1 MHGSFFAQMCLALA
15 AAAAP
20 PVQGGLDA
28 TIARLEL
35 RSVTLGEALEL
46 LAGESQANVIAS
58 AESAARPVSC
68 HLSGVTVRQAVEA
81 LAHSAGLWVREDR
94 SFGLLHIGVG
104 DEIQQTN
111 AAALVEPEGAE
122 TRVLTVLYPNALEVA
137 RAVANLFGPRVQL
150 HADMASDQED
160 LAEIG
165 KRFERLELLSD
176 SLSAAPRRAIP
187 GATAGGM
194 ATGANE
200 DLVPRLGEIPPLAS
214 PEAPIYL
221 SVLRRNNQ
229 LALRSRDR
237 AALDEIAE
245 VVRSL
250 DVPSPQVLLEVK
262 VLELDLEDGFSSA
275 FEFDLNRGGDS
286 TLLFGD
292 GPGPLANTRGAG
304 TLLYQFVDTDL
315 TARLELLQRAGR
327 ITTLARPMLLVAN
340 NEVSRLFVGEERPI
354 VRSITSQTTVNQNSV
369 TNTPDTQFDIRSVG
383 TTLLLTPSINAD
395 RTVTLRVLQETSQVE
410 RGGATIPIV
419 GPLGTVTNQPI
430 DVVSARSVV
439 GTVVAKDGLALAL
452 GGLIDERVA
461 DVRTGVPFLMD
472 IPVVGFLFRAERK
485 VRSRRELVVIIRP
498 WVLFAP
504 GEGEAPSRALGEGL
518 LHPAGASLGKEALGT
533 FESDEAPRGGLGKN
547 PLGEMF
553 RYQSGLPDGG

>member
-1 MHGSFFAQMCLALA
+1 MYRGFFAPLWLALA
-15 AAAAP
+15 AGLAP
-20 PVQGGLDA
+20 GPDGELGA

-35 RSVTLGEALEL
+35 RSVPLGDALEL
-46 LAGESQANVIAS
+46 LAAESNASIIAS

-68 HLSGVTVRQAVEA
+68 HLSGVSVRQAVEA
-81 LAHSAGLWVREDR
+81 LAQSAGLWVVEDIEL
-94 SFGLLHIGVG
+94 GLLRIGTG
-104 DEIQQTN
+104 EEAPPTRAN
-111 AAALVEPEGAE
+111 AEPEGAE

-150 HADMASDQED
+150 HTDTSGADED

-165 KRFERLELLSD
+165 NRFERLELLSD
-176 SLSAAPRRAIP
+176 TLSGSARRADS
-187 GATAGGM
+187 GAAIGGVVNS
-194 ATGANE
+194 ATE
-200 DLVPRLGEIPPLAS
+200 RDHRLGEPHPAAP
-214 PEAPIYL
+214 PEAAIYL

-275 FEFDLNRGGDS
+275 FEFDLNRGGES

-304 TLLYQFVDTDL
+304 TLLYQFVDSEL
-315 TARLELLQRAGR
+315 IARLELLQRAGR
-327 ITTLARPMLLVAN
+327 VTTLARPMLLVAN
-340 NEVSRLFVGEERPI
+340 NEASRLFVGEERPI
-354 VRSITSQTTVNQNSV
+354 VRSITSQTTVNENSV
-369 TNTPDTQFDIRSVG
+369 TNTPDTQFEIRSVG

-395 RTVTLRVLQETSQVE
+395 RTVTLRVLQETSQVQV
-410 RGGATIPIV
+410 GGATIPIV

-472 IPVVGFLFRAERK
+472 IPVLGFLFRAERK
-485 VRSRRELVVIIRP
+485 VRSRRELVVIVRP
-498 WVLFAP
+498 WVLFTP
-504 GEGEAPSRALGEGL
+504 GEGEAASRALGEGL
-518 LHPAGASLGKEALGT
+518 LHPSGAALGDVPLGT
-533 FESDEAPRGGLGKN
+533 FGPEEAPRGGLGTN
-547 PLGEMF
+547 TLWEMF
-553 RYQSGLPDGG
+553 QYQSGLPDGG

>member
-1 MHGSFFAQMCLALA
+1 MYRGFFASLWLALA
-15 AAAAP
+15 AGLAP
-20 PVQGGLDA
+20 ASEGELGA

-35 RSVTLGEALEL
+35 RAVPLGDALAL
-46 LAGESQANVIAS
+46 LAAESNANIIAS
-58 AESAARPVSC
+58 LESAARPVSC
-68 HLSGVTVRQAVEA
+68 HLNGVSVRQAVEA
-81 LAHSAGLWVREDR
+81 LAQSAGLWVVEDVEL
-94 SFGLLHIGVG
+94 GLLRIGTG
-104 DEIQQTN
+104 EETPPTRAN
-111 AAALVEPEGAE
+111 AAPEGAE

-150 HADMASDQED
+150 HTDTSGAEED

-176 SLSAAPRRAIP
+176 TLSGSGRRADSVV
-187 GATAGGM
+187 
-194 ATGANE
+194 ATGGVLAAAAE
-200 DLVPRLGEIPPLAS
+200 RDQRLGEPHPAPP
-214 PEAPIYL
+214 PEAAIYL

-275 FEFDLNRGGDS
+275 FEFDLNRGGES

-292 GPGPLANTRGAG
+292 GPGPLANSRGAG
-304 TLLYQFVDTDL
+304 TLLYQFVDSEL
-315 TARLELLQRAGR
+315 IARLELLQRAGR
-327 ITTLARPMLLVAN
+327 VTTLARPMLLVAN
-340 NEVSRLFVGEERPI
+340 NEASRLFVGEERPI
-354 VRSITSQTTVNQNSV
+354 VRSITSKTTVNENSV
-369 TNTPDTQFDIRSVG
+369 TNTPDTQFEIRSVG

-395 RTVTLRVLQETSQVE
+395 RTVTLRVLQETSQVQV
-410 RGGATIPIV
+410 GGATIPIV

-472 IPVVGFLFRAERK
+472 IPVLGFLFRAERK
-485 VRSRRELVVIIRP
+485 VRSRRELVVIVRP
-498 WVLFAP
+498 WVLFTP
-504 GEGEAPSRALGEGL
+504 GEGEAATRALGEGL
-518 LHPAGASLGKEALGT
+518 LHPSGAALGDVPLGT
-533 FESDEAPRGGLGKN
+533 FGPEEAPRGGLGTN
-547 PLGEMF
+547 TLWEMF
-553 RYQSGLPDGG
+553 QYQSGLPDGG